1 MSSPLGILIVEKLG
15 NIKTLNVKDYK
26 EEDLYK
32 KCGFK
37 KDTNFTKQVE
47 WGVKLNKI
55 KYLIYVF
62 GKQEGK
68 ANNENKYDF
77 PPPLDST
84 LLFGN
89 CAMVCNKVDKDNIE
103 PMDFTIEMWE
113 KIYEN
118 LFGGFEDLSTTANED
133 ENEKDELAN
142 VPEKYKTQTGY
153 LKDGFVVEDN
163 DLTSNTARSTV
174 SDEVSFSDEE
184 DEDSGP
190 FIMEDDLELEIVGS
204 ELSEDE
210 YISD

>member
-1 MSSPLGILIVEKLG
+1 MSSPLGILIIEKLG

-26 EEDLYK
+26 EEELYK

-47 WGVKLNKI
+47 WGVKLNKV
-55 KYLIYVF
+55 KYLVYVF

-68 ANNENKYDF
+68 ANTENKYDF

-89 CAMVCNKVDKDNIE
+89 CAVVCNKVDKDNVELI
-103 PMDFTIEMWE
+103 DLTIEMWE
-113 KIYEN
+113 KIYEK
-118 LFGGFEDLSTTANED
+118 LFGGFEDLSSTANED
-133 ENEKDELAN
+133 ENEKDELTN

-153 LKDGFVVEDN
+153 LKDGFVVDDSE
-163 DLTSNTARSTV
+163 LISETGGTSL
-174 SDEVSFSDEE
+174 SDEESFSDDEE
-184 DEDSGP
+184 DSNN
-190 FIMEDDLELEIVGS
+190 FIMEDDLELEAIGS

-210 YISD
+210 YIE

>member
-1 MSSPLGILIVEKLG
+1 MSSPLGILIIEKLG

-26 EEDLYK
+26 EEELYK

-47 WGVKLNKI
+47 WGVKLNKV
-55 KYLIYVF
+55 KYLVYVF

-68 ANNENKYDF
+68 ANTENKYDF

-89 CAMVCNKVDKDNIE
+89 CAVVCNKVDKDHVE
-103 PMDFTIEMWE
+103 PIDLTIEMWE
-113 KIYEN
+113 KIYEK
-118 LFGGFEDLSTTANED
+118 LFGGFEDLSSTANED

-153 LKDGFVVEDN
+153 LKDGFVVDDIE
-163 DLTSNTARSTV
+163 LISETGGTSL
-174 SDEVSFSDEE
+174 SDEESFSDNEE
-184 DEDSGP
+184 DSNHL
-190 FIMEDDLELEIVGS
+190 IMDDDMELHAIGS
-204 ELSEDE
+204 VLSEDE
-210 YISD
+210 YIE

>member
-1 MSSPLGILIVEKLG
+1 MSSPLGILIIEKLG

-26 EEDLYK
+26 EEELYK

-47 WGVKLNKI
+47 WGVKLNKV
-55 KYLIYVF
+55 KYLVYVF

-68 ANNENKYDF
+68 ANTENKYDF

-89 CAMVCNKVDKDNIE
+89 CAVVCNKVDKDHVE
-103 PMDFTIEMWE
+103 PIDLTIEMWE
-113 KIYEN
+113 KIYEK
-118 LFGGFEDLSTTANED
+118 LFGGFEDLSSTANED

-153 LKDGFVVEDN
+153 LKDGFVVDDIE
-163 DLTSNTARSTV
+163 LISETGGTSL
-174 SDEVSFSDEE
+174 SDEESFSDNEE
-184 DEDSGP
+184 DSNHL
-190 FIMEDDLELEIVGS
+190 IMDDDMELHAIGS

-210 YISD
+210 YIE